1 MLSALNQ
8 SYKVYDEKGNFI
20 DTFNS
25 YSEVEYFVRSSD
37 YIFVRCVGEID
48 NISNNVFKNELN

>member
-25 YSEVEYFVRSSD
+25 YSELEDFVRSSD